1 MSITESTVFILCALA
16 AFGALFEIVII
27 RAREV

>member
-1 MSITESTVFILCALA
+1 MSITESAVFILCAFA

-27 RAREV
+27 RARQV